1 MHGTLSKRPRHQ
13 HQYLPQKLFIVES
26 LIAHF
31 RVLKRLLV
39 TSENL
44 DLIQSKQTLFD
55 INVEYF
61 EMRKSEYFLLFIDP
75 MILAVPP
82 PQEPEPASVATC
94 GRFTDFLFDPEEV
107 SI

>member
-55 INVEYF
+55 INVEYS
-61 EMRKSEYFLLFIDP
+61 EMRESEYFLLLIDP
-75 MILAVPP
+75 LILAVLPP
-82 PQEPEPASVATC
+82 PGT
-94 GRFTDFLFDPEEV
+94 
-107 SI
+107 